1 LSSSLALPRLA
12 LVVIKSNQKLYEV
25 TSTRRSYNEG
35 CIAAHALDLVG
46 DRWALLVVRELM
58 LGARR
63 FSALREGLPGI
74 SANVL
79 TQRLEGL
86 EAAGLVCRTLLP
98 DPARV
103 QVYALTDA
111 GLGLWPVLRA
121 LCHWGAAQ
129 PGHDPRQFISPT
141 ALMLSMR
148 AICARDRA
156 GAHVVQMQLGADR
169 FIIHT
174 APGAY
179 RVARGE
185 SSECRLQFTGQANAM
200 AAAIYGPRPLAE
212 SAQGLIGFEGDLAE
226 GQAFVDLFRLR

>member
-1 LSSSLALPRLA
+1 MSSSLAFPRLA
-12 LVVIKSNQKLYEV
+12 LVVTKSNLKLYEV

-63 FSALREGLPGI
+63 FGALRDGLPGV

-79 TQRLEGL
+79 TQRLDGL
-86 EAAGLVCRTLLP
+86 EAAGLVCRALLP

-103 QVYALTDA
+103 QVYALTEA
-111 GLGLWPVLRA
+111 GQGLWPVLRA
-121 LCHWGAAQ
+121 LCHWGAGQ

-148 AICARDRA
+148 AMCARDRA
-156 GAHVVQMQLGADR
+156 GVHLAQMQLGADR
-169 FIIHT
+169 FIIRT

-179 RVARGE
+179 LVERGE
-185 SSECRLQFTGQANAM
+185 TPEAGLRFTGQANAM

-212 SAQGLIGFEGDLAE
+212 TAQGLIGFAGDLAE